1 MPILLIFVVFYF
13 IMWRPQAKRQK
24 EHESFLAGLKSG
36 DEIVTTGGLLGTVRA
51 IDDDI
56 VTLEVSK
63 GTKIRILKSQIRL
76 SRDKAAAAETKT
88 TEKAES

>member
-24 EHESFLAGLKSG
+24 EHESFLGALKSG
-36 DEIVTTGGLLGTVRA
+36 DDVITTGGLLGTVRG

-63 GTKIRILKSQIRL
+63 GTKIRILKSQIRV
-76 SRDKAAAAETKT
+76 SRDKAAPSETKT